1 MLAIGA
7 LANRGKPYSSGTIS
21 SNEVFKYGRFSAA
34 VKPSKFAGTWTS
46 FYLMG
51 QEFSEKVE
59 IWDQWNAIHY
69 RPINEN
75 MPFLT
80 FGSRVMNGGP
90 EGEPNVEDH

>member
-1 MLAIGA
+1 
-7 LANRGKPYSSGTIS
+7 
-21 SNEVFKYGRFSAA
+21 
-34 VKPSKFAGTWTS
+34 
-46 FYLMG
+46 MG